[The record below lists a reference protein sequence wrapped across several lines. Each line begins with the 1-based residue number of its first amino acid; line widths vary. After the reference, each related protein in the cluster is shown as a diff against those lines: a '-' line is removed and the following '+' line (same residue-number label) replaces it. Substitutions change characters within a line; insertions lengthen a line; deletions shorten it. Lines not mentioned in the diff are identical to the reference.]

1 MATDVI
7 IDPSSGQ
14 IYWND
19 GTGSPQSISLGGNAQ
34 DTITATGY
42 SAAFSP
48 GSAVGGTTVLV
59 RFTDS
64 ALETLAPGT
73 NGFELGSSTL
83 RWKLFAT
90 TGNFSDST
98 NSTSLT
104 SGAFQILGGIAVS
117 GNASVGQTAL
127 FWTPGGVNYIGL
139 RAPASAGNTTYV
151 LPSAAPISG
160 ATGTSVLSSDQT
172 GILSWVPMVA
182 GGAGGGSSTIS
193 VVTAGLTP
201 TLHPLLFTPTQGTSS
216 AAAVSSDTTL
226 LYLPSTETLY
236 VSGILVT
243 STTVSSNQGTGAILI
258 AGGMGVS
265 GQINAASMQIA
276 GNAIVSG
283 NLQFNGN
290 GTFGNATSDTI
301 TSLAR
306 YASDLLPSADNTY
319 DFGTAAL
326 GWRNTYF
333 SGIGTFAGA
342 LRVTSNTS
350 ATSTASGAFSVTGGI
365 GIQGNAFI
373 GGTTNFAG
381 INLVSNNTSSTST
394 TTGALLVV
402 GGFGLQGNAFIG
414 GTTNFAG
421 ITLISNNTSSTSTPT
436 GSLVVVGGIGIQG
449 NAFIGGTTNFSNI
462 NLISNNTSST
472 STSTGSLVNVGG
484 FGLAGN
490 AFIGGSVNA
499 AGILLISNNTSA
511 TSTGTGS
518 LVNVGGFGLQGNA
531 FIGGSS
537 YQSGAAIFANS
548 NTSIS
553 TTTGALIVAGGVG
566 IGGSLNVTTSV
577 PSNISGFYVFNGVL
591 SGTALTALSVTTTN
605 IRTTASTLNIVDSGT
620 TSTVLNYNGTR
631 FGVLIAA
638 NSTSSSDGALVTS
651 GGAGFGATINV
662 AGNVGARSGY
672 ELRAFNSGDSAYTGL
687 RFTGS
692 ASTTYILPLAS
703 PATGTS
709 VLQSTSGG
717 VMSWVP
723 LTSGGGSPG
732 GSIGDIQL
740 NSGSSTFTSLSASY
754 LNVSTTTGMMKH
766 IGYNSGGTSNSATVN
781 AFLLGS
787 DGSQTF
793 SGQSKGTILALDN
806 TSGNGITYNFIDA
819 QYFDGTPSQKSV
831 FKVDYLGRIV
841 LSDLTITGSNY
852 SGTRFFNT
860 LKTSTSQASNVVYS
874 FPLAAPGAGQTF
886 LTADT
891 AGNMYWVATP
901 AGGSATPSGS
911 NKQIQYNNSSAFGG
925 ATGFEYVSAGSAV
938 TVSYF
943 SAAGG
948 GNTVGM
954 VICSVNAT
962 TTRVG
967 IGLTN
972 PAFELE
978 IRGEISATNKSFV
991 IDHPTKPG
999 MKLRYGSLE
1008 GPENGVYVRGQLLGK
1023 NIIETPDYW
1032 RGLVH
1037 NDSYTIHL
1045 TPIGNYQQLYV
1056 EKIQDYK
1063 VYVGTASTFEINCF
1077 YSVWAERKDISKL
1090 TVEY

>member
-34 DTITATGY
+34 DTITVTGY
-42 SAAFSP
+42 GAAYSP

-59 RFTDS
+59 RFKDS
-64 ALETLAPGT
+64 AIETLAPGT
-73 NGFELGSSTL
+73 NGYELGSSTL

-90 TGNFSDST
+90 AGNFSDST

-104 SGAFQILGGIAVS
+104 SGAFQIQGGIAVS
-117 GNASVGQTAL
+117 GNASFGQTVL
-127 FWTPGGVNYIGL
+127 FWTPGGANYIGF

-160 ATGTSVLSSDQT
+160 GTGTSVLSSDQT
-172 GILSWVPMVA
+172 GILSWVPMAA

-193 VVTAGLTP
+193 IVTAGLTP
-201 TLHPLLFTPTQGTSS
+201 TLHPLLFTPTQGTSA
-216 AAAVSSDTTL
+216 AAAVSSNTTL

-243 STTVSSNQGTGAILI
+243 STAVSSNQATGAILV

-276 GNAIVSG
+276 GNATVSG
-283 NLQFNGN
+283 NFQFNGV

-342 LRVTSNTS
+342 LRVTSSTS
-350 ATSTASGAFSVTGGI
+350 ATSTASGAFSVLGGI

-381 INLVSNNTSSTST
+381 INLISNSTSSTST
-394 TTGALLVV
+394 ATGALLVV

-414 GTTNFAG
+414 GTINAAG
-421 ITLISNNTSSTSTPT
+421 VTLISNSTSSTST
-436 GSLVVVGGIGIQG
+436 
-449 NAFIGGTTNFSNI
+449 A
-462 NLISNNTSST
+462 
-472 STSTGSLVNVGG
+472 
-484 FGLAGN
+484 
-490 AFIGGSVNA
+490 
-499 AGILLISNNTSA
+499 
-511 TSTGTGS
+511 TGS

-591 SGTALTALSVTTTN
+591 SGTALTAASVTTTN
-605 IRTTASTLNIVDSGT
+605 IRTTASTINIVDSGT
-620 TSTVLNYNGTR
+620 TSTVLQYNGTR

-638 NSTSSSDGALVTS
+638 NSTSSSDGGLVTT
-651 GGAGFGATINV
+651 GGAGFGGSINV
-662 AGNVGARSGY
+662 NGNIGARSGY
-672 ELRAFNSGDSAYTGL
+672 ELRAFNSGDTAYTGL

-692 ASTTYILPLAS
+692 ASTTYILPAAA

-709 VLQSTSGG
+709 VLQSSVGG
-717 VMSWVP
+717 IMSWVP
-723 LTSGGGSPG
+723 MTSGGGSPG

-740 NSGSSTFTSLSASY
+740 NSGASSFTTLSASY

-766 IGYNSGGTSNSATVN
+766 IGYNVSGTSNSATVN

-787 DGSQTF
+787 DGSGTF
-793 SGQSKGTILALDN
+793 SGQSRGTILALDN

-819 QYFDGTPSQKSV
+819 QYYDGTPSQKSV

-841 LSDLTITGSNY
+841 HADLTITGSNY
-852 SGTRFFNT
+852 SGTRFSNT
-860 LKTSTSQASNVVYS
+860 LKTSTSQSTNVVYTL
-874 FPLAAPGAGQTF
+874 PLAAPGAGQTF

-925 ATGFEYVSAGSAV
+925 ATGFEYVSAGNAV

-1008 GPENGVYVRGQLLGK
+1008 GPENGVYVRGQLLGT

-1037 NDSYTIHL
+1037 DDSCTIHL

>member
-1 MATDVI
+1 MPTDVI
-7 IDPSSGQ
+7 IDPSNGQ

-34 DTITATGY
+34 DTISVTGY
-42 SAAFSP
+42 GAVYTP

-59 RFTDS
+59 RFKDS

-73 NGFELGSSTL
+73 SGYELGSSTL
-83 RWKLFAT
+83 RWKLYAT

-104 SGAFQILGGIAVS
+104 SGAFQIQGGIAVS
-117 GNASVGQTAL
+117 GNASVGQTL
-127 FWTPGGVNYIGL
+127 LLWTPGGLNYIGI

-172 GILSWVPMVA
+172 GILSWIPMVA

-193 VVTAGLTP
+193 IVTAGVTP
-201 TLHPLLFTPTQGTSS
+201 TLHPVLFTPTQGTSA
-216 AAAVSSDTTL
+216 AAAVSSNTTL

-258 AGGMGVS
+258 AGGLGVS

-276 GNAIVSG
+276 GNATVSG
-283 NLQFNGN
+283 NFTFNGV
-290 GTFGNATSDTI
+290 GVFGNATTDTI
-301 TSLAR
+301 NSLAR
-306 YASDLLPSADNTY
+306 YISDILPSADNSY
-319 DFGTAAL
+319 DFGNSAL

-342 LRVTSNTS
+342 LRVTSSTN
-350 ATSTASGAFSVTGGI
+350 ATSSSSGAFSVTGGI

-381 INLVSNNTSSTST
+381 IVVHSNSTSSTST
-394 TTGALLVV
+394 ATGSLVVV

-414 GTTNFAG
+414 GT
-421 ITLISNNTSSTSTPT
+421 IS
-436 GSLVVVGGIGIQG
+436 
-449 NAFIGGTTNFSNI
+449 IGGQSVFLGQVVST
-462 NLISNNTSST
+462 T
-472 STSTGSLVNVGG
+472 STSATSTGTGSLVNVGG
-484 FGLAGN
+484 FGNAGN
-490 AFIGGSVNA
+490 VFIGGTINA
-499 AGILLISNNTSA
+499 AGITLISNSTSS
-511 TSTGTGS
+511 TSTATGS

-566 IGGSLNVTTSV
+566 IGGSLYVTTSV
-577 PSNISGFYVFNGVL
+577 PSNISGINIANGIL
-591 SGTALTALSVTTTN
+591 SGTALTAPSVTTTN
-605 IRTTASTLNIVDSGT
+605 IRTTASTLNIVDTGT
-620 TSTVLNYNGTR
+620 SSTVLNYNGTR
-631 FGVLIAA
+631 FGVLITA
-638 NSTSSSDGALVTS
+638 NSTTSSDGGLVTT
-651 GGAGFGATINV
+651 GGAGFGASINV
-662 AGNVGARSGY
+662 NGNISARAGY
-672 ELRAFNSGDSAYTGL
+672 ELRVYNPGDTAYTGFD
-687 RFTGS
+687 FTGS
-692 ASTTYILPLAS
+692 ASTTYILPATS
-703 PATGTS
+703 PATGSS

-740 NSGSSTFTSLSASY
+740 NSGASSFTTLSASY

-766 IGYNSGGTSNSATVN
+766 IGYNVSGTSNSATVN

-787 DGSQTF
+787 DGSGTF
-793 SGQSKGTILALDN
+793 SGQSRGTLLALDN

-819 QYFDGTPSQKSV
+819 QYYDGTPSQKSV
-831 FKVDYLGRIV
+831 YKVDYLGRV
-841 LSDLTITGSNY
+841 VSADLIITGSNY
-852 SGTRFFNT
+852 SGTRFHNT
-860 LKTSTSQASNVVYS
+860 IKTSTSQATNVVYTL
-874 FPLAAPGAGQTF
+874 PLAAPGAGQTF

-911 NKQIQYNNSSAFGG
+911 NRQIQYNNSSAFGG

-954 VICSVNAT
+954 VICTVNAT

-1008 GPENGVYVRGQLLGK
+1008 GPENGVYVRGQLLGT

-1037 NDSYTIHL
+1037 DDSYTIHL
-1045 TPIGNYQQLYV
+1045 TPNGNYQQLYV
-1056 EKIQDYK
+1056 DKIQDYK

-1077 YSVWAERKDISKL
+1077 YSIWAERKDISKL
-1090 TVEY
+1090 KVEY

>member
-34 DTITATGY
+34 DTITVTGY
-42 SAAFSP
+42 GAAFSP

-59 RFTDS
+59 RFKDS

-73 NGFELGSSTL
+73 SGYELGSSTL
-83 RWKLFAT
+83 RWKLYAT

-117 GNASVGQTAL
+117 GNASVGQTL
-127 FWTPGGVNYIGL
+127 LLWTPGGLNYIGI

-193 VVTAGLTP
+193 IVTAGVTP
-201 TLHPLLFTPTQGTSS
+201 TLHPILFTPTQGTSS
-216 AAAVSSDTTL
+216 AAAVSSNTTL

-243 STTVSSNQGTGAILI
+243 STTVSSNQGSGAILI

-333 SGIGTFAGA
+333 SGIGTFAVA
-342 LRVTSNTS
+342 LRVTSSTN
-350 ATSTASGAFSVTGGI
+350 ATSSSSGAFSVTGGI

-381 INLVSNNTSSTST
+381 IVVQANSTSSTST
-394 TTGALLVV
+394 G
-402 GGFGLQGNAFIG
+402 
-414 GTTNFAG
+414 
-421 ITLISNNTSSTSTPT
+421 
-436 GSLVVVGGIGIQG
+436 
-449 NAFIGGTTNFSNI
+449 
-462 NLISNNTSST
+462 
-472 STSTGSLVNVGG
+472 TGSLVNVGG
-484 FGLAGN
+484 FGNAGN
-490 AFIGGSVNA
+490 VFIGGTINA
-499 AGILLISNNTSA
+499 AGITLISNSTSS
-511 TSTGTGS
+511 TSTATGS

-566 IGGSLNVTTSV
+566 IGGSLYVTNTV
-577 PSNISGFYVFNGVL
+577 PSGISGLYVFNGVL
-591 SGTALTALSVTTTN
+591 SGTALTAPSVTTTN
-605 IRTTASTLNIVDSGT
+605 IRTTVSTLNIVDTGT
-620 TSTVLNYNGTR
+620 SSTVVNYNGTR
-631 FGVLIAA
+631 FGVLITA
-638 NSTSSSDGALVTS
+638 NSTTSSDGGLVTT
-651 GGAGFGATINV
+651 GGAGFGASINV
-662 AGNVGARSGY
+662 NGNISARAGY
-672 ELRAFNSGDSAYTGL
+672 ELRVYNPGDTAYTGFD
-687 RFTGS
+687 FTGL
-692 ASTTYILPLAS
+692 ASTTYILPLTS
-703 PATGTS
+703 PATGSS
-709 VLQSTSGG
+709 VLQSTTGG

-723 LTSGGGSPG
+723 MTAGGGSPG

-740 NSGSSTFTSLSASY
+740 NSGASSFTTLSASY

-766 IGYNSGGTSNSATVN
+766 IGYNVSGTSNSASVN

-787 DGSQTF
+787 DGSGTF
-793 SGQSKGTILALDN
+793 SGQSRGTLLALDN

-819 QYFDGTPSQKSV
+819 QYYDGTPSQKSV
-831 FKVDYLGRIV
+831 FKVDYLGRV
-841 LSDLTITGSNY
+841 VHADLTITGSNY
-852 SGTRFFNT
+852 LGTRFHNT
-860 LKTSTSQASNVVYS
+860 LKTSTSQATNVVYTL
-874 FPLAAPGAGQTF
+874 PLAAPGAGQTF
-886 LTADT
+886 LTSDT

-911 NKQIQYNNSSAFGG
+911 NRQIQYNNSSAFGG

-954 VICSVNAT
+954 VICTVNAT

-1008 GPENGVYVRGQLLGK
+1008 GPENGVYVRGQLLGT

-1037 NDSYTIHL
+1037 DDSYTIHL
-1045 TPIGNYQQLYV
+1045 TPNGNYQQLYV
-1056 EKIQDYK
+1056 DKIQDYK

-1090 TVEY
+1090 KVEY